1 MEQKVEH
8 VKITKDMTIAAV
20 VAKYPSCI
28 ETLMGFGVHC
38 VGCHVSPFEPLGDG
52 LRSHGMEEEE
62 VEEAITKLN
71 SILSSRKESG
81 NGSLP
86 SITLSVTDSAAKKIK
101 EFCAQKQKQAL
112 RVAVRAGGCSGY
124 SYVFDMADKPRA
136 DEIVITEKDVTIYV
150 DRASIEK
157 MNGATI
163 DYYDALQGSGFVIT
177 NPNVKGTCGCG
188 HSFH

>member
-1 MEQKVEH
+1 METQTITEDTLIGDIVENY
-8 VKITKDMTIAAV
+8 TEV
-20 VAKYPSCI
+20 V
-28 ETLMGFGVHC
+28 ETLLNYGVHC

-163 DYYDALQGSGFVIT
+163 DYYDALQGAGFRIQ
-177 NPNVKGTCGCG
+177 NPQATSKCGCG
-188 HSFH
+188 TSFGV

>member
-1 MEQKVEH
+1 METQTITEDTLIGDIVENYPE
-8 VKITKDMTIAAV
+8 V
-20 VAKYPSCI
+20 V
-28 ETLMGFGVHC
+28 ETLLNYGVHC

-101 EFCAQKQKQAL
+101 SSVRRNKNKLCVLLFVPADVQAIRTFLIWQTSRALMKSSSQKKMLQSML
-112 RVAVRAGGCSGY
+112 
-124 SYVFDMADKPRA
+124 
-136 DEIVITEKDVTIYV
+136 TEH
-150 DRASIEK
+150 
-157 MNGATI
+157 
-163 DYYDALQGSGFVIT
+163 Q
-177 NPNVKGTCGCG
+177 
-188 HSFH
+188 